1 MAKRV
6 PDKNRVSI
14 EKFLSFSG
22 DETNETYERFKKI
35 VVLLKARDI
44 RPYVAK
50 TCITAHVFLD
60 DCQVEY
66 VRLTRFLKTGD
77 YVISVRVKKKD
88 QYEAY
93 FNEPPKVSSLQN
105 RERAYALGGRE
116 MLARI
121 IGEDSGSLID
131 DLFFGSL
138 KNDYIDSS
146 TLSLESDIAEIRDL
160 EVSSTEKERLVA
172 TRLGQGDYRKELI
185 TLWGGCSL
193 TKCKT
198 KELLVASHIKPWRV
212 SDNQERLDSFNGLLL
227 VATVDKAFDSGLIS
241 FSNDGSILI
250 SAEFEEHQVIGIHT
264 DMRIEL
270 KPENVYYLAYH
281 REHVYRG

>member
-44 RPYVAK
+44 RPYIAK

-60 DCQVEY
+60 DNQVES
-66 VRLTRFLKTGD
+66 VRLTRSLTTGD
-77 YVISVRVKKKD
+77 YVISVRVKKKE
-88 QYEAY
+88 QYEEY
-93 FNEPPKVSSLQN
+93 FKETPKIGSLQN
-105 RERAYALGGRE
+105 RKRAYGQGGRE

-121 IGEDSGSLID
+121 IREDCGSLID
-131 DLFFGSL
+131 DVFFGSL
-138 KNDYIDSS
+138 QGDYVDSS
-146 TLSLESDIAEIRDL
+146 TLSLESDIAEIRYL
-160 EVSSTEKERLVA
+160 EVTNTERERLVA

-212 SDNQERLDSFNGLLL
+212 SDNQERLDSFNGFLL

-241 FSNDGSILI
+241 FSDDGSILI
-250 SAEFEEHQVIGIHT
+250 SSKFEEYQEIGIHT

-270 KPENVYYLAYH
+270 KPENVHYLAYH